1 MQIVLRGNYS
11 KNLCPAIFL
20 VTSSS
25 MCLEGKRK
33 ERRESLPGRLT
44 IELEA
49 FVDLQAA
56 VGQWP
61 VEKQGYA
68 SVAKSCPD
76 VEGMGDGDVEGQRE
90 QR

>member
-1 MQIVLRGNYS
+1 M
-11 KNLCPAIFL
+11 
-20 VTSSS
+20 
-25 MCLEGKRK
+25 
-33 ERRESLPGRLT
+33 PGRLT

-49 FVDLQAA
+49 LVDLQAA

-76 VEGMGDGDVEGQRE
+76 VDGLADGDVEAQRE
-90 QR
+90 NKMVRGHGEVKIMKG